1 MANLKVF
8 ISSTCY
14 DLHSTREQL
23 RNVMI
28 GFGHDPI
35 MSDQAEVI
43 FDPQIHTHAS
53 CLREVENCDVIVLVV
68 GSRFGGTI
76 IPKALELID
85 MGRVGDMSRADR
97 FGGEGLKISI
107 TQAEILKAIQHGI
120 PVFAFVDSNV
130 MRDHLTYEKNKNKP
144 IISQIEFSSI
154 EKTETAAYI
163 FEFINFLRLRNEN
176 NSIFEFSRFED
187 IEVQLK
193 KQWSGLFQR
202 LLSEQRSKAFEG
214 RNLDQLSSQIAD
226 LKAAV
231 LGSISSGKLKETA
244 IGAIRFRTLI
254 DFAESLA
261 VQYKPQEATAL
272 LKSKLQWSEL
282 MAQLGIVE
290 VRRVAYGTR
299 ISGMVSV
306 LIREDGTYYKSR
318 MPATVISRLAAEWD
332 DFKQLDDEARDAIIN
347 AVLDSR
353 NGRSMSIVKHI
364 AEPYVEDAPSI
375 SGEDEDEDLV
385 GTISKSNRDR
395 ILLTKEKY
403 IEESLKNF
411 LSADPAF
418 DGMNFLV
425 DVDSAKVI
433 VSTVALQGSHPSQSF
448 NYSYSVPEDH
458 NLTMP
463 IEHLKADIKRD
474 ILAAKA
480 DQ

>member
-43 FDPQIHTHAS
+43 FDPQAHTHAS

-76 IPKALELID
+76 IPKALDLID
-85 MGRVGDMSRADR
+85 MGRLGDMSRSDR

-130 MRDHLTYEKNKNKP
+130 MRDHLTYEKNKNKS

-187 IEVQLK
+187 IEIQLK

-244 IGAIRFRTLI
+244 IGALRFRTLI
-254 DFAESLA
+254 DFIQSLA
-261 VQYKPQEATAL
+261 TEYKPQEANAL
-272 LKSKLQWSEL
+272 LRSKIQWDEL
-282 MAQLGIVE
+282 LAQLGIIE
-290 VRRVAYGTR
+290 IRRVAYGTR
-299 ISGMVSV
+299 MSGVVSV
-306 LIREDGTYYKSR
+306 LIREDGTYYKAR
-318 MPATVISRLAAEWD
+318 MPVVVISRLRVEWD

-353 NGRSMSIVKHI
+353 NGRSMNIVKHF

-375 SGEDEDEDLV
+375 SGGDEDDDLIGGV
-385 GTISKSNRDR
+385 PKFDRDR

-403 IEESLKNF
+403 IEESLKSF
-411 LSADPAF
+411 LSVDPVF
-418 DGMNFLV
+418 EGMSFLV
-425 DVDSAKVI
+425 DVNQARVI
-433 VSTVALQGSHPSQSF
+433 VSTVALQNDQVAQSF
-448 NYSYSVPEDH
+448 SYEYDVPDDH
-458 NLTMP
+458 KLTLP
-463 IEHLKADIKRD
+463 IEILKEKIKRD
-474 ILAAKA
+474 VLAAKA
-480 DQ
+480 SQ